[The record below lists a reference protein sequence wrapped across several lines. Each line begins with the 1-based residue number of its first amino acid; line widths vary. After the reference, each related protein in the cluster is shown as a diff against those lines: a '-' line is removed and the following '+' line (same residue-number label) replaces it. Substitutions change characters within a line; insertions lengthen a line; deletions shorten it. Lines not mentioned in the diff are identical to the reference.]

1 MKNSGYLSFIEHHL
15 LLFWLIFTIWKGQFA
30 HHPLG
35 SKQETNTARDELGD
49 ESKNRNTPP
58 DNKALLFKLDVNLSQ
73 TEKHEHMKGALLF
86 TMAVTAH
93 RLSFCPHQEI
103 IIMWKVI
110 LLSGT
115 FTPTSCHQHSCF
127 SRVNKGLEEE
137 WQVVSAAPRK
147 RRTTNEERETVLLF

>member
-1 MKNSGYLSFIEHHL
+1 MNLWAPSFTVLVIFYHL
-15 LLFWLIFTIWKGQFA
+15 KR
-30 HHPLG
+30 PD
-35 SKQETNTARDELGD
+35 TN
-49 ESKNRNTPP
+49 NRQTQREMSWVTGAKTEINTPP

-73 TEKHEHMKGALLF
+73 TEKHKRMKGALL
-86 TMAVTAH
+86 TAR
-93 RLSFCPHQEI
+93 RLSFSPHQEM

-137 WQVVSAAPRK
+137 WQVVSSAERG
-147 RRTTNEERETVLLF
+147 RRLKKGEKQCSSFNRFLSNI